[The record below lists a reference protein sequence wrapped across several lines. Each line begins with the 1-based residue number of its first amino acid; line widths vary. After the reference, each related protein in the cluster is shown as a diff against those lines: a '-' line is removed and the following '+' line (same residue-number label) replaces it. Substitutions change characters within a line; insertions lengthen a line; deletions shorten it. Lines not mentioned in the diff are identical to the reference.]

1 MSEPGPTWAVDTI
14 KREANKQRRHPGLWR
29 LVTKIQHEAGRLA
42 HLVEDPPAGFDPVF
56 DQGEVLDRAAEICRL
71 CEEIIAGAVVAG
83 AGEVDHAGN
92 D

>member
-42 HLVEDPPAGFDPVF
+42 HLVEDPPAGSDDAFDT
-56 DQGEVLDRAAEICRL
+56 DEVLRRVEVIRRLLDDAVITVVFPSERGDHAAE
-71 CEEIIAGAVVAG
+71 
-83 AGEVDHAGN
+83 
-92 D
+92 